1 MKSKLQ
7 KQREV
12 MERIKRPQIPGVS
25 AEFAVTPEE
34 ALAGFYRKGEGRK
47 RKAKTAKK
55 GKGKKRGV
63 WCVPGCFEQG
73 KRR

>member
-1 MKSKLQ
+1 MKSKLD

-12 MERIKRPQIPGVS
+12 LARMKRPTIPGVS

-34 ALAGFYRKGEGRK
+34 ALAGLYKQGERRKP
-47 RKAKTAKK
+47 KAKTAKK
-55 GKGKKRGV
+55 GKAKKRSV
-63 WCVPGCFEQG
+63 WCVPGCFEHG